1 MKMFG
6 NLIYYDKSKIE
17 QYIAY
22 IIGSANDESVTSLSK
37 QDDTAANK
45 LIQCSNFEKLL
56 QQRDDYYDFIDYKQE
71 INIKDIK
78 VSSIIKVKGEI
89 QVPEKFDFIKLL
101 DEFKYEVLSGINYD
115 DDNNLEKKEILKKVM
130 LNSKIK
136 IPLFCE
142 LGSECDYW
150 LAVGKLNPDHLLI
163 DYPELED
170 CEGKEFTILSKIE
183 SRKYYNE
190 KPLPVFNIYK
200 DFLGLN
206 RAFRKQIK
214 TNKKYEYESIEV
226 DEDYLGLE
234 ILAIY

>member
-1 MKMFG
+1 MFG

-22 IIGSANDESVTSLSK
+22 IIGNIDNGNIASIAN

-45 LIQCSNFEKLL
+45 LIQCSYFEKLL
-56 QQRDDYYDFIDYKQE
+56 QQREDYYDFIDYKQE

-78 VSSIIKVKGEI
+78 VSSIIKVRGEV
-89 QVPEKFDFIKLL
+89 QVPEQFDFIKLL
-101 DEFKYEVLSGINYD
+101 DEYKYEVLSAINYND
-115 DDNNLEKKEILKKVM
+115 NNNLEKKEILKKVM

-150 LAVGKLNPDHLLI
+150 LGVGKLIPDNLLI
-163 DYPELED
+163 EYSELED

-183 SRKYYNE
+183 SRKYYND
-190 KPLPVFNIYK
+190 KSLPVFNIYK

-214 TNKKYEYESIEV
+214 TTKRYEYESIEV
-226 DEDYLGLE
+226 EEDYLGLE